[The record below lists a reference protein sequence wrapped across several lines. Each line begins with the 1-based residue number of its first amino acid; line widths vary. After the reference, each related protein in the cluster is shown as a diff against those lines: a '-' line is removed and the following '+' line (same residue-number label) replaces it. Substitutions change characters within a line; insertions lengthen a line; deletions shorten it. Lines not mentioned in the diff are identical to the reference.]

1 MWCIPKVTPEYEQK
15 MLDVLEVYERPFD
28 PKFPVICV
36 DEKSKQLI
44 EDSRPGILAKPGCIA
59 RQDYEYVRH
68 GTVNL
73 FVAVEPKGNRRK
85 VKVTKHRK
93 KGDFVN
99 FVQRLVEGDYRKAQK
114 VILVLDNLN
123 THFEKPFREI
133 LDPTQADRLLKRIEF
148 HHTPKHASWLNQA
161 EIEIQA
167 LSTQCLSQSISTFQ
181 TMQHQVAVWTRERNL
196 NKIGINWKFTSKKAR
211 EKFHLC

>member
-1 MWCIPKVTPEYEQK
+1 
-15 MLDVLEVYERPFD
+15 MLDVLEVYERPYD
-28 PKFPVICV
+28 TRFPVVCV

-44 EDSRPGILAKPGCIA
+44 EESRPGVSVRPGRIAK
-59 RQDYEYVRH
+59 QDYEYVRH

-73 FVAVEPKGNRRK
+73 FVAVEPKGNCRK

-93 KGDFVN
+93 KVDFVR
-99 FVQRLVEGDYRKAQK
+99 FIRRLVESNYRKAEK

-123 THFEKPFREI
+123 THFEKPFREV
-133 LDPTQADRLLKRIEF
+133 LKTDHADRLLQRIEF

-167 LSTQCLSQSISTFQ
+167 LSTQCLSQSIPTFR
-181 TMQHQVAVWTRERNL
+181 TMQHQVAAWTKERNQ
-196 NKIGINWKFTSKKAR
+196 NQVGINWKFTRNKAR
-211 EKFHLC
+211 EKFHLS